1 MAKSESPDIEVGKMY
16 FHYADHFPGRIS
28 SMCMLSS
35 VVKAIEEKL
44 TKRQLTMLKKNIF
57 GHFLECRS
65 FLFSGVILHNLYC
78 GKWPMKKIAVRINYG
93 FKLVSI

>member
-16 FHYADHFPGRIS
+16 FGYADHFPGRIS
-28 SMCMLSS
+28 SMCKLSS

-44 TKRQLTMLKKNIF
+44 TNRQLRMFKK
-57 GHFLECRS
+57 E
-65 FLFSGVILHNLYC
+65 
-78 GKWPMKKIAVRINYG
+78 IAVRIAVRISYG